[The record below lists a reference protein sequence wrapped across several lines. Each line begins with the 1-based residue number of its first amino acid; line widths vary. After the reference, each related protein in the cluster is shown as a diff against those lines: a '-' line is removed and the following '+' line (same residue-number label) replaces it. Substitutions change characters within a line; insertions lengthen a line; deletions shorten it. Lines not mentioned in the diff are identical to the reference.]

1 MMDWTNWNPHDRANL
16 CFILKENRLLLIRK
30 KRGLGAGKINAP
42 GGKLEPGETALQ
54 SAIRETGEEVGV
66 VPHSPEERGVLHFQF
81 TDGYSVHCVVFL
93 AHGCEGEPIETDE
106 ALPMWTH
113 VEEIPFHEMWA
124 DDALWLPL
132 VLQGRVFR
140 AYFVFDGEK
149 MLSHRIEFPKETPVE
164 ACPCVAC

>member
-1 MMDWTNWNPHDRANL
+1 MPREANSSRGKRRCNPPFERQEKKWGL
-16 CFILKENRLLLIRK
+16 SLIRP
-30 KRGLGAGKINAP
+30 RNG
-42 GGKLEPGETALQ
+42 
-54 SAIRETGEEVGV
+54 
-66 VPHSPEERGVLHFQF
+66 GVLHFQF